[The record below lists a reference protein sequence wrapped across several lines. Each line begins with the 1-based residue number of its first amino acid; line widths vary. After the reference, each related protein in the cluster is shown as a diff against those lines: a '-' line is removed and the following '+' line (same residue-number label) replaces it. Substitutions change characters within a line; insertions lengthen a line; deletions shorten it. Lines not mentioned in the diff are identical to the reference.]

1 MRHQSLMAIL
11 SKDERKVYSVGS
23 RIAIYT
29 LQKGRF
35 TRIARFEEL
44 RNPAWIALSRDE
56 RLLAGINTSGRIM
69 VFDTQTGSIL
79 LQSAGT
85 KCESHNLYFFDEDR
99 QLICK
104 DWDGRIFTL
113 DLQTGKFSVFP
124 QKTAMGAF
132 LDTETSGRF
141 ISFSEYELSEENR
154 RLIIEEVDS
163 AAATVTEVFTIDGIA
178 GTLAEMTRAGGHI
191 YFFIDYFDGSSDVSV
206 YDIQKRTLKRLLK
219 LKGFCPQEFGRK
231 NMGYSVKIC
240 PSPDEK
246 YLVIGYSSW
255 SLIYDTEKQSVVNL
269 IEIPYFSYVKFMKEP
284 GKVLIG
290 TWEKMVITDFE
301 HLLKSPALE
310 DPQRGRKR

>member
-1 MRHQSLMAIL
+1 M
-11 SKDERKVYSVGS
+11 
-23 RIAIYT
+23 
-29 LQKGRF
+29 
-35 TRIARFEEL
+35 
-44 RNPAWIALSRDE
+44 
-56 RLLAGINTSGRIM
+56 
-69 VFDTQTGSIL
+69 
-79 LQSAGT
+79 
-85 KCESHNLYFFDEDR
+85 
-99 QLICK
+99 
-104 DWDGRIFTL
+104 
-113 DLQTGKFSVFP
+113 
-124 QKTAMGAF
+124 
-132 LDTETSGRF
+132 
-141 ISFSEYELSEENR
+141 
-154 RLIIEEVDS
+154 IIEEVDS

-231 NMGYSVKIC
+231 NMGYPVKIC

-310 DPQRGRKR
+310 DPQRWRKR